1 VIKVGNWTEE
11 ILAEERV
18 YEPIHPGEM
27 LREEWLVPLD
37 MSVSQ
42 LASEIGVPRQRL
54 NEIVRGRRS
63 VSADTAL
70 RLGRWSGMR
79 PDYWLSLQILYDLE
93 MAEWKDGDRIA
104 KEVQPRATV

>member
-1 VIKVGNWTEE
+1 MGNWTEE

-18 YEPIHPGEM
+18 HEPIHPGEM

-42 LASEIGVPRQRL
+42 LARELGVSRQRL
-54 NEIVRGRRS
+54 NEIVRGQRK

-70 RLGRWSGMR
+70 RLARWSGMR
-79 PDYWLSLQILYDLE
+79 PDFWLGLQYHHDLE
-93 MAEWKDGDRIA
+93 MVEWKNGEQIA
-104 KEVQPRATV
+104 KEVQPRITA